1 MSALA
6 DQFAFHLRQR
16 GQDVKEEP
24 AGGGCRIDPFRDRAE
39 VGAALAQTLYKIDQG
54 AHGAPKAIEPPHDKA
69 IAFPHVRQRFGEPWP
84 VIASAACWRGSNSS
98 PSATASPWHSF
109 SATATPG

>member
-1 MSALA
+1 MTLRGAMLA
-6 DQFAFHLRQR
+6 TMEWLMT
-16 GQDVKEEP
+16 
-24 AGGGCRIDPFRDRAE
+24 AGIIG
-39 VGAALAQTLYKIDQG
+39 T
-54 AHGAPKAIEPPHDKA
+54 IEPPHDKA

-109 SATATPG
+109 SATATPS